1 MASGTPVVATQ
12 SGGASEMIEEGVTG
26 FLVPIGSVADL
37 VHALE
42 KLLANPSLGKEM
54 GAAGQARVH
63 QEFSL
68 EVFQTKLS
76 TQLWP
81 QQKN

>member
-1 MASGTPVVATQ
+1 
-12 SGGASEMIEEGVTG
+12 
-26 FLVPIGSVADL
+26 
-37 VHALE
+37 LE

-68 EVFQTKLS
+68 EAFQTKLS